1 MTHFPTKTNWIKNKR
16 TNIVKRKKTEPNFRM
31 SQFEKCTFVNYMGQ
45 QIRQT
50 LAFINQKAGEQKLK
64 KLPHNADIHKQIYKT
79 KHDDDNNSGS
89 NNILH
94 NKFINKIIQMWGIK
108 SVVNNQDM
116 VD

>member
-1 MTHFPTKTNWIKNKR
+1 
-16 TNIVKRKKTEPNFRM
+16 
-31 SQFEKCTFVNYMGQ
+31 MGQ

-79 KHDDDNNSGS
+79 KHDDDNNNSSS
-89 NNILH
+89 NNILY